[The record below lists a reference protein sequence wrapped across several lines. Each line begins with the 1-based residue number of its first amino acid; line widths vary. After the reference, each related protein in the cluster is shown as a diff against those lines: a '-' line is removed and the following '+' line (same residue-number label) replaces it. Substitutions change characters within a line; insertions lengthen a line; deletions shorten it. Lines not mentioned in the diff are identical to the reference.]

1 MLGRAFLERWTMA
14 PALMTLALLVAAAQS
29 DKKEAA
35 WLTNYKDAV
44 ALAAKEGK
52 PLVIDAG
59 RAG

>member
-1 MLGRAFLERWTMA
+1 MSS
-14 PALMTLALLVAAAQS
+14 ALLSLALFVAAAQS
-29 DKKEAA
+29 DKKDAA

>member
-1 MLGRAFLERWTMA
+1 MA
-14 PALMTLALLVAAAQS
+14 PALMTMAFLLAAAQS

>member
-1 MLGRAFLERWTMA
+1 MSSAVL
-14 PALMTLALLVAAAQS
+14 TLALLVAAAQS

-52 PLVIDAG
+52 PLVIDASRVG
-59 RAG
+59 

>member
-1 MLGRAFLERWTMA
+1 MSSVLLS
-14 PALMTLALLVAAAQS
+14 LALVVAAAQS
-29 DKKEAA
+29 DKKDAA

-44 ALAAKEGK
+44 ALAAKEGR